1 MFAIETKGVTKRF
14 GRRPAVENLDLRV
27 PTGSV
32 FGFLGPNGA
41 GKTTTMRM
49 LLGLLRP
56 NDGSIRIMG
65 HDLAKHREVALTG
78 VGALI
83 ESASLYEHLSGRANL
98 DLTRGLLGLPR
109 SEIERVLD
117 VVNMGPVANQRVRAY
132 SMGMKQR
139 LALARAMLG
148 APRLLLLDE
157 PTNGLDPEGIV
168 AMRKLIRELPDRIGG
183 TVFVTS
189 HLLTEVEQIAQN
201 ICLLRSGRLVLE
213 GSVHDLLDSGAQWDF
228 GVDRA
233 ETGAAIL
240 TAAGMD
246 AAPVGQRVLRLNAFR
261 GGSDQVVQA
270 NRLLVKGDVAVCTIL
285 PRKRSLEDLY
295 HDTFSSEMV
304 ALSNEEEKRVA

>member
-1 MFAIETKGVTKRF
+1 MFAIDTRGVAKRF
-14 GRRPAVENLDLRV
+14 GRRWAVENLDLRV

-56 NDGSIRIMG
+56 DDGLIRILG

-83 ESASLYEHLSGRANL
+83 ESASLYEHLSGHANL
-98 DLTRGLLGLPR
+98 ELTRGLLGLPR

-117 VVNMGPVANQRVRAY
+117 VVDMSSAANQRVRAY

-148 APRLLLLDE
+148 TPRLLLLDE
-157 PTNGLDPEGIV
+157 PTNGLDPDGIV

-183 TVFVTS
+183 TVFVSS
-189 HLLTEVEQIAQN
+189 HLLTEVEQIAQDV
-201 ICLLRSGRLVLE
+201 CLLRGGQMVLE
-213 GSVHDLLDSGAQWDF
+213 GSVHDLLNCEAQWDF

-246 AAPVGQRVLRLNAFR
+246 AASVGQRILRLNAVEE
-261 GGSDQVVQA
+261 GSNQVVQA
-270 NRLLVKGDVAVCTIL
+270 NRLLVEGGVAVCVIS

-295 HDTFSSEMV
+295 QDALSSEV
-304 ALSNEEEKRVA
+304 IEVSNEGEKQVA

>member
-65 HDLAKHREVALTG
+65 RDLAKHREVALTG

-183 TVFVTS
+183 TVFVSS

-201 ICLLRSGRLVLE
+201 ICLLRGGRLVLE

-304 ALSNEEEKRVA
+304 ELSNEEEKRVA